1 MFTLELIL
9 LLTAIRNTTHPG
21 NDITLCLFS
30 IKETPTVIMFY
41 AVHESMILLVLCV
54 CVGVESVCN
63 HKVT

>member
-41 AVHESMILLVLCV
+41 AVHESRFCLSCV
-54 CVGVESVCN
+54 CVGVASVCN